1 MLGLGNCWAHAHV
14 IYTMHVLTDNC
25 KKKKADCA
33 TYGSMS
39 VIKLRVFFNKY
50 KGLEF
55 VDYKCMWTSA
65 PQADL
70 TRLRGEKKAVDPV

>member
-1 MLGLGNCWAHAHV
+1 MAVCLSLN
-14 IYTMHVLTDNC
+14 D
-25 KKKKADCA
+25 
-33 TYGSMS
+33 
-39 VIKLRVFFNKY
+39 VFFNKY

>member
-25 KKKKADCA
+25 KKKKLTVQHMAVCLSLND
-33 TYGSMS
+33 
-39 VIKLRVFFNKY
+39 VFFNKY